1 MVCNQTLLQVVA
13 QLELCFSFYVKIT
26 DNDKYMITF
35 LYSIVVVGEYYNIIS
50 NAITRD
56 CNDEVEY
63 LPPCYFVILQLIPRH
78 PSVYM

>member
-1 MVCNQTLLQVVA
+1 
-13 QLELCFSFYVKIT
+13 
-26 DNDKYMITF
+26 MIAF
-35 LYSIVVVGEYYNIIS
+35 LYSIIVVGEYYNIIS